1 MKEIKAYV
9 HRSRIADVIAALK
22 DSPAWGGARGG
33 RRHNL
38 AVYIVKGSLLPL
50 DSDEQHY
57 SMDLGDEVINEYK
70 LELLCEDSEVEP
82 LMAAITSAARTGQTV
97 AGWIT
102 VIDVVSST
110 PIH

>member
-9 HRSRIADVIAALK
+9 HRSRVADVVAALK
-22 DSPAWGGARGG
+22 DSPAWGGSRGD

-38 AVYIVKGSLLPL
+38 ALYLVKGFLVPT
-50 DSDEQHY
+50 DGAEQNF
-57 SMDLGDEVINEYK
+57 SMDLGDEVVNEYK
-70 LELLCEDSEVEP
+70 LELLCDDAEVDA
-82 LMAAITSAARTGQTV
+82 LVRAIVDAARTGQTI

-102 VIDVVSST
+102 VSDLVQAV

>member
-9 HRSRIADVIAALK
+9 HRSRVADVIAALK
-22 DSPAWGGARGG
+22 ASPAWGGESGG

-38 AVYIVKGSLLPL
+38 AITLVKGTLAPQGG
-50 DSDEQHY
+50 EQHY
-57 SMDLGDEVINEYK
+57 SIDLGDEVVNEYK
-70 LELLCEDSEVEP
+70 LELLCEDGEVEP
-82 LMAAITSAARTGQTV
+82 LTAAIAAAARTGQPV

-102 VIDVVSST
+102 VIDVVSAA